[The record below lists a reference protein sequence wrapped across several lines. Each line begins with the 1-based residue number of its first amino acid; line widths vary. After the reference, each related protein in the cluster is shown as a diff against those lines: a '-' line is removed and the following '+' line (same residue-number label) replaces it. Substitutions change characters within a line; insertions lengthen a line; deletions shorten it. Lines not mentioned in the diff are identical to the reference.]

1 MDIVEQPGG
10 RQGRGAG
17 ADGPAVELV
26 YRNTVNDFAGALRVR
41 GARTGAARRKRWLF
55 SIVGTLSLI
64 GGVALLAGDERDIA
78 RAVGLLVG
86 GVLLWVI
93 GPLGPR
99 LQARAFRGLLEKTGE
114 TRAVIDGAGVRLTA
128 TACDT
133 RIGWAAQ
140 PTYAETDELF
150 VMLSEDK
157 RAVAMTVLPKRG
169 AQSPADIDRL
179 RAILDA
185 NLRRL

>member
-1 MDIVEQPGG
+1 MDMIEQRSDRHGG
-10 RQGRGAG
+10 EGG

-26 YRNTVNDFAGALRVR
+26 YRTTEADFARALRLR
-41 GARTGAARRKRWLF
+41 GSRTAPARLKKWLF
-55 SIVGTLSLI
+55 PLVGTLCLI
-64 GGVALLAGDERDIA
+64 AAVLLLTGDGRDVA
-78 RAVGLLVG
+78 RAAGFLVA
-86 GVLLWVI
+86 GVFLWVH
-93 GPLGPR
+93 GPLTPR

-114 TRAVIDGAGVRLTA
+114 TRAVIDGSGVVLTA

-140 PTYAETDELF
+140 PTYGETDDLF
-150 VMLSEDK
+150 VMLSDDK
-157 RAVAMTVLPKRG
+157 AAVSMTVLPKRG
-169 AQSPADIDRL
+169 AQDPADIDRL

>member
-10 RQGRGAG
+10 RQ
-17 ADGPAVELV
+17 DGGTGTDGSEIELV
-26 YRNTVNDFAGALRVR
+26 YRNTVADFAGALRVR
-41 GARTGAARRKRWLF
+41 ADRTGTARRKKWMF
-55 SIVGTLSLI
+55 GIVGTLSLI
-64 GGVALLAGDERDIA
+64 GGVALLAGDGPDVA
-78 RAVGLLVG
+78 RGVGLLVG
-86 GVLLWVI
+86 GVLLWGI

-114 TRAVIDGAGVRLTA
+114 TRAVVDGTGVRLTA

-133 RIGWAAQ
+133 RIGWAVQ

-157 RAVAMTVLPKRG
+157 RAVSMTVLPKRG
-169 AQSPADIDRL
+169 ARSPADIDRL
-179 RAILDA
+179 RAVLDA

>member
-1 MDIVEQPGG
+1 MDIVEQPDG
-10 RQGRGAG
+10 RQGGAAG

-26 YRNTVNDFAGALRVR
+26 YQNTVADFAGALRAR
-41 GARTGAARRKRWLF
+41 AARTGAARRKKWLF
-55 SIVGTLSLI
+55 SFIGTLSLI
-64 GGVALLAGDERDIA
+64 GGAALLAGNEPDVG
-78 RAVGLLVG
+78 RAVAFLVG

-99 LQARAFRGLLEKTGE
+99 LQARALRGLLEKTGE
-114 TRAVIDGAGVRLTA
+114 TRAVVDGTGVRLTA

-133 RIGWAAQ
+133 RIGWSAQ

-169 AQSPADIDRL
+169 ARSPADIDRL

>member
-1 MDIVEQPGG
+1 MDIVEQSDG
-10 RQGRGAG
+10 RQGGGAG
-17 ADGPAVELV
+17 ADGQAVELV
-26 YRNTVNDFAGALRVR
+26 YQNTVADFAGALRAR
-41 GARTGAARRKRWLF
+41 AGRTGAARRKKWLF
-55 SIVGTLSLI
+55 SFIGTLSLI
-64 GGVALLAGDERDIA
+64 GGAALLAGNEPDVS
-78 RAVGLLVG
+78 RAVAFLVG

-114 TRAVIDGAGVRLTA
+114 TRAVIDGTGVRLTA
-128 TACDT
+128 TDCDT

-169 AQSPADIDRL
+169 ARSPEDIDRL
-179 RAILDA
+179 RAVLDA